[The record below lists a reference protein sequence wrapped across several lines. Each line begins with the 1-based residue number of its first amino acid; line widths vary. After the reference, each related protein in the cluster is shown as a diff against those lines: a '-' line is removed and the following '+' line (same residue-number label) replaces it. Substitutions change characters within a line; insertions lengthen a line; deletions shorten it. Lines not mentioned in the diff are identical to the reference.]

1 MSTNRQVT
9 PKNAETFFAS
19 RSVFTLDEFANE
31 AQLPPPKALDRLKY
45 HLRRGRI
52 VTLERGLYAVV
63 PPGSSR
69 ERFQPDRYLVA
80 AATRP
85 DAIFSHHAALELLGA
100 AHSDWNVCTVFTKR
114 RRRKLVLATVEL
126 QFLAHP
132 TALRKKRHETL
143 GTRQVERQGTLLR
156 ITSPERTLVDGFR
169 QPSQVGGLSELVE
182 SAAGF
187 AVLDLDLLTRILDA
201 YDQRSLWSAVGW
213 FLERY
218 KKTFFVPD
226 DYLKRLEKK
235 RPRSTHY
242 IPRSERTGRFV
253 RRWNLVLPADLVQGS
268 EPDETE

>member
-1 MSTNRQVT
+1 MPRDS
-9 PKNAETFFAS
+9 A
-19 RSVFTLDEFANE
+19 FTLDEFANE

-45 HLRRGRI
+45 HLRLGRI
-52 VTLERGLYAVV
+52 DTLERGLYAVV

-126 QFLAHP
+126 QYLAHP
-132 TALRKKRHETL
+132 TSLRKRSLEDL
-143 GTRQVERQGTLLR
+143 GTRQVERQGSLLR
-156 ITSPERTLVDGFR
+156 VTGPERTLVDGFR
-169 QPSQVGGLSELVE
+169 QPRHVGGLSELVE

-187 AVLDLDLLTRILDA
+187 GVLELDLLMRILDV
-201 YDQRSLWSAVGW
+201 YDQRSLWAAVGW

-218 KKTFFVPD
+218 KETFFVPD
-226 DYLKRLEKK
+226 DYLESLEKR
-235 RPRSTHY
+235 RPRSTQY
-242 IPRSERTGRFV
+242 VPRGERSGRFV
-253 RRWNLVLPADLVQGS
+253 RRWNLVLPANVVRGGERDDPLQV
-268 EPDETE
+268 